1 MTAATAAIIR
11 IVRSLQLQMGRLNDR
26 RPLGF
31 LVVDDGG
38 LIRRRSRLRLSAFI
52 DDALSRPP
60 PPDISR
66 P

>member
-1 MTAATAAIIR
+1 MD
-11 IVRSLQLQMGRLNDR
+11 RLNDP
-26 RPLGF
+26 PLGF

-38 LIRRRSRLRLSAFI
+38 LIRRRSRLRLGAFN

-60 PPDISR
+60 PADISQ